1 MKKWRLKFRFFFCPK
16 TFIYTRCRR
25 SMCESKVLSAD
36 GRLLMEDVVRIK
48 VEGSLLKM
56 WDILGATKEVRG
68 RILEVDLVAH
78 RVKLEVL

>member
-1 MKKWRLKFRFFFCPK
+1 
-16 TFIYTRCRR
+16 
-25 SMCESKVLSAD
+25 MCESKVLSAD

-68 RILEVDLVAH
+68 RILEVDLVSH
-78 RVKLEVL
+78 RVRLEVL